1 MSKDDFISDQAIDNI
16 VDFIINN
23 KVYII
28 IFAIL
33 AVSVVALT
41 GCGKEKL
48 ETVSFKDDENTK
60 ATINL
65 SFAEGSN
72 YTLSTNE
79 EDFRT
84 SRDNAILKGDTFNIT
99 IQFDKFWSGENI
111 NNLKE
116 ERKDNEEYKEVTY
129 NGINGFS
136 YYYAGYDTY
145 KVVLPVSDT
154 VYASLCVYSKDIMS
168 SNQEEVKAAFDSEVV
183 QNILNT
189 VTFSVE

>member
-1 MSKDDFISDQAIDNI
+1 MKKILSFLLVLFCAIS
-16 VDFIINN
+16 
-23 KVYII
+23 
-28 IFAIL
+28 
-33 AVSVVALT
+33 LT

-84 SRDNAILKGDTFNIT
+84 SRNDAILKGDTFNIT
-99 IQFDKFWSGENI
+99 IQFDKFLSGENI

-116 ERKDNEEYKEVTY
+116 EYKDNEEYKEVTY

-145 KVVLPVSDT
+145 KVVLPASDT

>member
-1 MSKDDFISDQAIDNI
+1 MKKI
-16 VDFIINN
+16 VSIIL
-23 KVYII
+23 

-41 GCGKEKL
+41 GCGKGKL
-48 ETVSFKDDENTK
+48 ETVSFKDDEDTK

-65 SFAEGSN
+65 SFEEGAN

-84 SRDNAILKGDTFNIT
+84 SRNDAILKGDTFNIT

-116 ERKDNEEYKEVTY
+116 ERKDNEEYEEVTY

>member
-1 MSKDDFISDQAIDNI
+1 MKKI
-16 VDFIINN
+16 VSIIL
-23 KVYII
+23 

-111 NNLKE
+111 NNLKDCSGE
-116 ERKDNEEYKEVTY
+116 TTR
-129 NGINGFS
+129 
-136 YYYAGYDTY
+136 
-145 KVVLPVSDT
+145 
-154 VYASLCVYSKDIMS
+154 
-168 SNQEEVKAAFDSEVV
+168 
-183 QNILNT
+183 
-189 VTFSVE
+189 